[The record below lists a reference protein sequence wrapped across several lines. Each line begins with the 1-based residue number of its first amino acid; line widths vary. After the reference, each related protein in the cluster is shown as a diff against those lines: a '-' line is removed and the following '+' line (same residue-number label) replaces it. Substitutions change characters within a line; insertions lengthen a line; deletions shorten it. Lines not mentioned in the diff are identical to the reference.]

1 MTYSVLLAHTVWQ
14 QCLASCLARATLSAL
29 VVMDVHARDVVA
41 QLAAEGIEGQP
52 QHFSWLS
59 QLRMYWDDPSKE
71 AESQEKT
78 IIVRMM
84 NAQVTPE
91 KGERVVDTLA

>member
-1 MTYSVLLAHTVWQ
+1 
-14 QCLASCLARATLSAL
+14 
-29 VVMDVHARDVVA
+29 MDVHARDVVV

-59 QLRMYWDDPSKE
+59 QLRMYWEEPPS
-71 AESQEKT
+71 SQQQDASQDKT

-84 NAQVTPE
+84 NAQAPYGYEYLGSSSRLVVTPLTD
-91 KGERVVDTLA
+91 R